1 MGPNDRIE
9 YLSAR
14 VHPQH
19 LRTGKKPSPRMVK
32 RIKKMGSKGDD
43 TGHVIAKN
51 LGGPGDHPFN
61 FLPQNSEINWGIW
74 RRLEEE
80 VANALRSKKA
90 NRVDMKFNLIYHS
103 RKATRPES
111 FLGDFE
117 YHTTGGSSL
126 FKKLIL
132 NNK

>member
-1 MGPNDRIE
+1 MGLNDRIE

-19 LRTGKKPSPRMVK
+19 LKTGKSPSPRMVK

-51 LGGPGDHPFN
+51 LGGPGDHAFN
-61 FLPQNSEINWGIW
+61 FFPQNSQINRGIW

-90 NRVDMKFNLIYHS
+90 NYVDIKFNLIYHS
-103 RKATRPES
+103 RMAARPES
-111 FLGDFE
+111 FLVDFE
-117 YHTTGGSSL
+117 YHTNGGSSL

-132 NNK
+132 NKK